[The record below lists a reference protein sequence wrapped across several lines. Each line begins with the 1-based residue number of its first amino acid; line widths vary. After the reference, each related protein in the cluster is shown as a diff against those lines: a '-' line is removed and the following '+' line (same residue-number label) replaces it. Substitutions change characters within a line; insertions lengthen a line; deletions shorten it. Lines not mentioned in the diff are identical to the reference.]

1 VQAATESQSQSQ
13 SLCCARVLTTLTYS
27 YGHIAYDQAVRLGAQ
42 DRRAVSREEGAR
54 AALHQDTPD
63 FEFDQRKH
71 QVGASS
77 FFHNLSNVII

>member
-1 VQAATESQSQSQ
+1 MGILRMIKLFGWEPKIAA
-13 SLCCARVLTTLTYS
+13 
-27 YGHIAYDQAVRLGAQ
+27 RL
-42 DRRAVSREEGAR
+42 SREEGAR